1 MFNDKLADDVI
12 RFFSR
17 RLTHTKGIY
26 AGRPFIPIP
35 WQEELLRDVFGTVK
49 TNGFRQYTTAYVEMG
64 KKNGK
69 SELGAGIGLA
79 GLFLD
84 NESGAEIYSVART
97 RNQAGNVFRVAA
109 QMVRNDPLL
118 MAESRIVD
126 STKTIYLRHDPSSYF
141 KILSADADIEDG
153 CNPHMVIFDELHRQT
168 NRDLWDVFK
177 FGKGTRAQPLLFA
190 ITTAGVSGR
199 SPICEQQH
207 DYARRLLQGTFQDP
221 TFYPA
226 IYSIDEQEDW
236 TYQGEPE
243 HDGKPATGWYRANPA
258 LGYFLSL
265 ETLREDFK
273 TALEMPAEQ
282 NSFRRFRLSQWVS
295 QETRAIPM
303 DKWNACGQGFSV
315 AELAGKE
322 CFGGLDLS
330 TTKDLTAF
338 VLVFPQDGKYL
349 WLPFLFLPEDDLQ
362 KRSRKDNV
370 PYDLWAKQGF
380 IFLTPG
386 NEVDYGFVR
395 KKIND
400 CAEIYNIREIG
411 YDAWNATSIVHDL
424 MGDGMTMVP
433 IRQGFGSLNAPTGE
447 VLSMIK
453 SGRLVHNNNPC
464 LNWMADCLSL
474 KQDPAG
480 NIKPTKPDRNKT
492 SKRIDGIA
500 AGINATARILVS
512 QAFKEES
519 VYDTRGPRIA
529 GGSEARA

>member
-1 MFNDKLADDVI
+1 MLNEKLADEAVQ
-12 RFFSR
+12 FFRR

-26 AGRPFIPIP
+26 AGQPFIPIP
-35 WQEELLRDVFGTVK
+35 WQEKVIRDIFGTVK
-49 TNGFRQYTTAYVEMG
+49 PNGFRQYTTAYVEMG

-69 SELGAGIGLA
+69 SEIGAGIGLY
-79 GLFLD
+79 GLFMD
-84 NESGAEIYSVART
+84 NEPGAEIYSVART

-118 MAESRIVD
+118 SAESRIVD
-126 STKTIYLRHDPSSYF
+126 STKTIYLRNDPNSYF

-177 FGKGTRAQPLLFA
+177 YGKGTRSQPLLFA
-190 ITTAGVSGR
+190 ITTAGVSGA

-207 DYARRLLQGTFQDP
+207 DYARRLLQGTFSDP
-221 TFYPA
+221 TYYPV
-226 IYSIDEQEDW
+226 IYSIGEDEDW
-236 TYQGEPE
+236 TFEGEPAQ
-243 HDGKPATGWYRANPA
+243 DGKSATGWYKANPS
-258 LGYFLSL
+258 LGHFLSI

-303 DKWNACGQGFSV
+303 DKWNACGQGFNV

-338 VLVFPQDGKYL
+338 VLVFPRDGKYL
-349 WLPFLFLPEDDLQ
+349 WLPFLFLPEDELL
-362 KRSRKDNV
+362 KRARKDNI

-380 IFLTPG
+380 IHLTPG
-386 NEVDYGFVR
+386 NEVDYGYVR
-395 KKIND
+395 RKID
-400 CAEIYNIREIG
+400 ACAGIYNIREVG
-411 YDAWNATSIVHDL
+411 YDRWNATSIVHDL
-424 MGDGMTMVP
+424 ADDGITMVP
-433 IRQGFGSLNAPTGE
+433 IGQGYATMNAPTGE
-447 VLSMIK
+447 LLSMIR

-464 LNWMADCLSL
+464 LNWMADCMSL

-480 NIKPTKPDRNKT
+480 NIKPSKPDRNKT
-492 SKRIDGIA
+492 GKRIDGIV
-500 AGINATARILVS
+500 AGIDAIARVIVT
-512 QAFKEES
+512 KEYKAE
-519 VYDTRGPRIA
+519 PRYQVFFL
-529 GGSEARA
+529 